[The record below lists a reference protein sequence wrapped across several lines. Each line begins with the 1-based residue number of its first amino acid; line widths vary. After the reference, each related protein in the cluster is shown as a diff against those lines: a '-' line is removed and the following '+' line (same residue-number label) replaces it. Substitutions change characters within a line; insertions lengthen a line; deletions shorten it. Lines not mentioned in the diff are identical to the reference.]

1 MELQETLNLVKTNWK
16 QQGLNLIEL
25 RSKDKLIKILSKFNI
40 LASEEFMEVYSI
52 INGFDENDMDSEGLS
67 FWPIEKILRGNKPN
81 DEYIYFADFLINS
94 HWYGYK
100 NKWPNNS
107 MICIHYSESERP
119 KVADSFNEFFE
130 LYLKNQ
136 MKLFI

>member
-1 MELQETLNLVKTNWK
+1 MTYQYITNIISSIKTYSNQFTVCHQNKKFMELQETLNLVKTNWK

-100 NKWPNNS
+100 INGQ
-107 MICIHYSESERP
+107 II
-119 KVADSFNEFFE
+119 
-130 LYLKNQ
+130 Q
-136 MKLFI
+136 